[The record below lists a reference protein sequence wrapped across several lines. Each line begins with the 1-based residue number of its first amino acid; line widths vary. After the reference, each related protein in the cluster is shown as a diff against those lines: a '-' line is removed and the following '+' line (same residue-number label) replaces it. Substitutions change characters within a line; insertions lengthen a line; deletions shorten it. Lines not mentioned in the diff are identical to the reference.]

1 MKGAIQRL
9 ETIDDFATLLERA
22 KLGMDAHDMADA
34 LWLAQFIQPIAQT
47 DDTDQRA
54 SEEDNSTPTV
64 IERVVDTTQ
73 DTAIPIA
80 SPAPANQSSGSTSGD
95 APPEGIPIQIPAA
108 PALRSR
114 RDLAKALRPLMRKLP
129 SRIAQVF
136 DAEATTEQ
144 IAEQGLWSAVMVPA
158 PERWFDLEIVIEQ
171 SRSTPIW
178 QDTLAELKLL
188 AEQQGAFRRVG
199 TWQVQFQDSHPSLH
213 PKWRY
218 TDSYRRSCHH
228 KTLIDPA
235 GRRLIWLVTDCTSA
249 LWRQPEIYRWL
260 GDWGKHSPVAI
271 VQLLPGRLWQRTALG
286 DGVPVQ
292 LSAFAPGV
300 PNQQLKATEVLPFS
314 EVASHELLQQLP
326 LQKFQQVPIATVP
339 VVSLEAYPLQQW
351 AKVIA
356 GNGDEYTPGFVFNQG
371 TLQSRQRRKQTAVN
385 QPSLS
390 HKERVQRFCKV
401 ASPLA
406 VKLAGLMAA
415 APVSPPIIQLI
426 QQTLLPESQQ
436 VHVAEVYM
444 SGLLKSLTSTGANL
458 PPHQIQYDFLSNE
471 VRDCLTDITP
481 ITKTEAVLDAVS
493 RYISERLGLQ
503 AKTYEAL
510 LLLNLEG
517 RPTAE
522 QVVVPFAQIAKR
534 ALRRLGGDYAVL
546 AAHIDSPD
554 RPRPTPNPAA
564 PRSPF
569 PPLQTFEF
577 EYPLIS
583 FEAVAEAETSL
594 DDEFDLDLRTFEY
607 QTISVDE
614 AGQIIEQ
621 IRGTAPYFTELL
633 TAQTP
638 STSKRAKVFVSY
650 SHQDEVL
657 RDELAKHLALLER
670 QGVLEIWHDRLIE
683 PGEEE
688 VSQISDYLNQAD
700 LILLLVSADFI
711 ASSYAYSVEMHQALE
726 RHEAGEAN
734 VIPIIL
740 RSVDWLGTPFGKL
753 QALPRDGK
761 PVITW
766 EDRDEAFMNI
776 VRGIRRAA
784 ERVQRAQEAIDFE
797 VPLDMVAI
805 PNGTFLM
812 GSPED
817 EIGHSSSESPQ
828 HEVTVPAFF
837 MGKYPVTQAQWRA
850 VAELDAVE
858 QELDLDPAR
867 YKGDDHPVERVSWH
881 DAMEFCARLSR
892 LTRRDYRLP
901 TEAEWEYACRAETA
915 TPFAFGE
922 TLTGELANYATSR
935 TFAAEPKALE
945 TKAQQRRGTTP
956 VGTFPPN
963 AFGLY
968 DMHGHVWEWCMDHW
982 HKNYEGNPPTNGS
995 AWLFSDE
1002 GEERDLARVLR
1013 GGSWYHAPRL
1023 CRSAC
1028 RNYYNPD
1035 ERHSYNGFR
1044 VVCSAASGSS

>member
-1 MKGAIQRL
+1 MKGVIQQL

-22 KLGMDAHDMADA
+22 KLGLDADDMADA

-47 DDTDQRA
+47 NATNRQATD
-54 SEEDNSTPTV
+54 EDNSNPTV

-80 SPAPANQSSGSTSGD
+80 SPAPATQPADSTSDD

-129 SRIAQVF
+129 SRMAQVF

-188 AEQQGAFRRVG
+188 AERQGAFRRVG
-199 TWQVQFQDSHPSLH
+199 TWQVQCQNGYLSLH
-213 PKWRY
+213 PTWRY
-218 TDSYRRSCHH
+218 VKSHYRSCHH

-249 LWRQPEIYRWL
+249 LWHQREIYQWL

-271 VQLLPGRLWQRTALG
+271 VQLLPGRLWPRTALG
-286 DGVPVQ
+286 DGVPIQ

-300 PNQQLKATEVLPFS
+300 PNQQLKVTEVLPFS

-356 GNGDEYTPGFVFNQG
+356 GNGDEYTPGFAFNHG
-371 TLQSRQRRKQTAVN
+371 TIQARQRRKQTVVN
-385 QPSLS
+385 QPNLS
-390 HKERVQRFCKV
+390 DKERVQRFCKV

-481 ITKTEAVLDAVS
+481 IAKTEAVLDAVS

-522 QVVVPFAQIAKR
+522 QVVVPFARIAKR

-546 AAHIDSPD
+546 ATRIDSPA

-577 EYPLIS
+577 EYPVVT
-583 FEAVAEAETSL
+583 FEAVPEEDEVEAAAIN
-594 DDEFDLDLRTFEY
+594 DEFDADLQTFEFE
-607 QTISVDE
+607 TVTVNAE
-614 AGQIIEQ
+614 GAVVEQ
-621 IRGTAPYFTELL
+621 IRGTARYFIEVIGGGDRAPSSQLL
-633 TAQTP
+633 
-638 STSKRAKVFVSY
+638 SVFIVY
-650 SHQDEVL
+650 SH
-657 RDELAKHLALLER
+657 RDEFLKAALISHISVLKREGLITSWVDAEIEAGAEWDFDMRDQLER
-670 QGVLEIWHDRLIE
+670 
-683 PGEEE
+683 
-688 VSQISDYLNQAD
+688 AD
-700 LILLLVSADFI
+700 VVLLLVSSRFLK
-711 ASSYAYSVEMHQALE
+711 SEFPYSRDLARSMERQNEYQA
-726 RHEAGEAN
+726 R

-740 RSVDWLGTPFGKL
+740 SPCDWQNTPFARL
-753 QALPRDGK
+753 QVLPRDGR
-761 PVITW
+761 PITLW
-766 EDRDEAFMNI
+766 DNQDEAFLN
-776 VRGIRRAA
+776 VAQGIRRTV
-784 ERVQRAQEAIDFE
+784 ESVRQQRDAVRLEMA
-797 VPLDMVAI
+797 AI
-805 PNGTFLM
+805 PGGTFLM
-812 GSPED
+812 GSPENEPGRYQD
-817 EIGHSSSESPQ
+817 EEGPQ
-828 HEVTVPAFF
+828 HEVAVPAFF
-837 MGKYPVTQAQWRA
+837 MSRHPITQAQWQA
-850 VAELDAVE
+850 VVALEQVGRELDPDPSEFKGNERPVE
-858 QELDLDPAR
+858 Q
-867 YKGDDHPVERVSWH
+867 VSWD

-892 LTRRDYRLP
+892 LTGREYRLP
-901 TEAEWEYACRAETA
+901 TEAEWEYACRANTT
-915 TPFAFGE
+915 TPFTFGE
-922 TLTGELANYATSR
+922 TLTDKLANYDAT
-935 TFAAEPKALE
+935 TVFADEPKGEYRQA
-945 TKAQQRRGTTP
+945 TTIVGIFP
-956 VGTFPPN
+956 VN
-963 AFGLY
+963 AFGLH
-968 DMHGHVWEWCMDHW
+968 DMHGNVWEWCLDHW
-982 HKNYEGNPPTNGS
+982 QGNY
-995 AWLFSDE
+995 
-1002 GEERDLARVLR
+1002 
-1013 GGSWYHAPRL
+1013 
-1023 CRSAC
+1023 
-1028 RNYYNPD
+1028 
-1035 ERHSYNGFR
+1035 
-1044 VVCSAASGSS
+1044 